1 MINRV
6 IHNQNQYHNYNT
18 LLMHN
23 NHLFYK
29 LLQALE
35 MHASALA
42 HILVWYNS

>member
-23 NHLFYK
+23 NHLFINC

-42 HILVWYNS
+42 HILV